1 MPKKR
6 GPKKG
11 CQKRKSPWELRIEA
25 TEDRLQKWIRGFHRP
40 VTTDTVI
47 IKACQFFKADGLG
60 EYYLCKHGPGTNEAA
75 SWMTKF
81 KRRHGFLSKK
91 QTRRYRSR
99 RKGIDLRRE
108 LFKCWRRCEAG
119 LRSLAR
125 GMSRTPTYYYINS
138 DESGVSN
145 IQPGNVVVGQE
156 QVDQRAPQ
164 LHLDNTSEKWSV
176 LFTVTS
182 DPRLQVPPLI
192 LMEKCRNYQKDT
204 RSAAG
209 RRHRTS
215 FSLRASSCGNNCS
228 DEKIFIGSH
237 VFFAD
242 GAGASK
248 RKGRALL
255 GSSETALRKCASNA
269 GGSEGVLDS
278 SCRNVLHRCDYYYSP
293 STAPERDAATGRQHS
308 HSPVRRRRGDF
319 DAGTA

>member
-1 MPKKR
+1 MPPAEKNYRGHAMPKKR

-81 KRRHGFLSKK
+81 KRRHGFLSNK

-192 LMEKCRNYQKDT
+192 LMEKCRNYQKD
-204 RSAAG
+204 
-209 RRHRTS
+209 
-215 FSLRASSCGNNCS
+215 
-228 DEKIFIGSH
+228 
-237 VFFAD
+237 V
-242 GAGASK
+242 
-248 RKGRALL
+248 
-255 GSSETALRKCASNA
+255 
-269 GGSEGVLDS
+269 
-278 SCRNVLHRCDYYYSP
+278 
-293 STAPERDAATGRQHS
+293 
-308 HSPVRRRRGDF
+308 
-319 DAGTA
+319 